1 MSISVF
7 DQAKPDGLEKWK
19 QGVRQAPTNP
29 RWSEHDS
36 TIQLIVTQ
44 YNTFLKD
51 TPGFRPLDWQLIK
64 AMTWVETG
72 ANSPA
77 WKTKPLQIGVS
88 TDPGLGALF
97 SGQEGGDLIV
107 PPGMKLSK
115 AGAQV
120 DYVQNIRAAVGYLL
134 MRMAQFDFKTI
145 LDADTTLG
153 HVTVKDGDNL
163 SKIARERGTTVDML
177 TTMNP
182 KAAASVHKGSR
193 MKLMSMLVLLPLA
206 LYAVTAS
213 ADAVQSERQAREECS
228 DNSQDGMRECLAKK
242 AQASTAELA
251 KAEQRVRA
259 AIAKWDEDAQYLERA
274 KARLD
279 AASKQF
285 AQYRDAQCAFN
296 ASLSGGGAGNSN
308 EIRRLACV
316 NELNLT
322 RIVQLQAA
330 LLELPQK

>member
-182 KAAASVHKGSR
+182 KAAASVHKGQTLDYR
-193 MKLMSMLVLLPLA
+193 KAAVRKVITGWRAFTPAIIAARYNGGGDPHYATKLEYALPL
-206 LYAVTAS
+206 VRST
-213 ADAVQSERQAREECS
+213 
-228 DNSQDGMRECLAKK
+228 K
-242 AQASTAELA
+242 A
-251 KAEQRVRA
+251 A
-259 AIAKWDEDAQYLERA
+259 A
-274 KARLD
+274 
-279 AASKQF
+279 
-285 AQYRDAQCAFN
+285 
-296 ASLSGGGAGNSN
+296 
-308 EIRRLACV
+308 
-316 NELNLT
+316 
-322 RIVQLQAA
+322 
-330 LLELPQK
+330 